1 LQEESTEIFEEIE
14 NVLER
19 ALKIVQEQHA
29 LSNVQWV
36 KSINK
41 NLEGIRKMINDI
53 NRYEN
58 RITNPK
64 TWKEHNNNTMFY
76 K

>member
-1 LQEESTEIFEEIE
+1 MQ
-14 NVLER
+14 
-19 ALKIVQEQHA
+19 IVQEQHA
-29 LSNVQWV
+29 LSNTQWA

-41 NLEGIRKMINDI
+41 NIEGVRKMVTDI
-53 NRYEN
+53 DKYKN

-76 K
+76 E